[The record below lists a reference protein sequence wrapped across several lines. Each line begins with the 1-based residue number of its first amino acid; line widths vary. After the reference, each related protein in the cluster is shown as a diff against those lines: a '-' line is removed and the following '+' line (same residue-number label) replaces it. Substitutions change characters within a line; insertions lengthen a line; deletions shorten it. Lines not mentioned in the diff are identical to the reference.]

1 MDPSPAMT
9 SAPESRVLIIMT
21 GGTICMK
28 QSPDGL
34 IPSRGFLEA
43 GMEPRPSFNDGS
55 KPIHINVV
63 TDDGLGEPY
72 RSLRC
77 PISRYHKHVRY
88 AVYEFEELLDSSS
101 INGAFPG
108 SIFSKYFGLT
118 HKVKSRPSWT
128 RKRFYILKF

>member
-1 MDPSPAMT
+1 MDQVSEMT

-55 KPIHINVV
+55 KPNDINVV
-63 TDDGLGEPY
+63 TDDGFDKPH
-72 RSLRC
+72 RSLRS

-88 AVYEFEELLDSSS
+88 AVYEFGELLDSSS
-101 INGAFPG
+101 INGAFPQNHFFL
-108 SIFSKYFGLT
+108 SI
-118 HKVKSRPSWT
+118 PD
-128 RKRFYILKF
+128 